1 MLIDRRLSVAPMLD
15 WTDRHCRYFL
25 RLIAPRTLLY
35 TEMVTTGAV
44 LHGDTARHL
53 DFDPAEHPLVLQL
66 GGSDPQ
72 ELAACAKLAQ
82 AWGYNE
88 INLNVGCPSDKVQS
102 GRFGACLMASPGLV
116 ADCIAAM
123 RAATSLPVSVKH
135 RIGINDQDSYDHL
148 SGFVD
153 RVARDGGAEIFVVH
167 ARTAILG
174 GLSPKQNREIP
185 PLRYEMVHRLKRDFP
200 HLHISINGGLRTPA
214 DVIEHRAFVDGVMIG
229 REAYHNPFSLQ
240 ALELAAHG
248 PATLPPPD
256 RHAVV
261 AAFLPYM
268 ERRLVA
274 GDKPHALCRHLLGL
288 FQGLPGGRH
297 FRRILSEGVTKPGA
311 GPELLQRAA
320 HAVPCATNSQNRQ
333 AG

>member
-35 TEMVTTGAV
+35 TEMVTTGAL

-82 AWGYNE
+82 VWGYNE

-174 GLSPKQNREIP
+174 GLSPKLNRVIP
-185 PLRYEMVHRLKRDFP
+185 PLRYDMVHRL
-200 HLHISINGGLRTPA
+200 
-214 DVIEHRAFVDGVMIG
+214 
-229 REAYHNPFSLQ
+229 
-240 ALELAAHG
+240 
-248 PATLPPPD
+248 
-256 RHAVV
+256 
-261 AAFLPYM
+261 
-268 ERRLVA
+268 
-274 GDKPHALCRHLLGL
+274 
-288 FQGLPGGRH
+288 
-297 FRRILSEGVTKPGA
+297 
-311 GPELLQRAA
+311 
-320 HAVPCATNSQNRQ
+320 
-333 AG
+333 